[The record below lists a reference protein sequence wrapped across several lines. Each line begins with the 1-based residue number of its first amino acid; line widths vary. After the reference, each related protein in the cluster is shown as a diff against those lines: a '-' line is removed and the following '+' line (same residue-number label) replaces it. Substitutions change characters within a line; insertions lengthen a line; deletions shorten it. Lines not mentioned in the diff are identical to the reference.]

1 MVTDLARLASDMPS
15 WKKMAESFRS
25 PRKIA
30 RRLKYLPLAI
40 TKVRNW
46 PAFMFHYALG
56 LKPKGAYVFCNGA
69 QLIISRAIDHV
80 PIIEIF
86 LNEDYGT
93 ISDKSVVI
101 DLGANIGVFT
111 IYATTTARSVRVYA
125 YEPCPDFCAI
135 LKENVRLNRR
145 NETVHCFNLAVAS
158 EVGTRDLYM
167 SGGEFFFPTLIG
179 ATNHENQERVE
190 VRCTTLAQIM
200 ESNHLEHVD
209 LLKMDCEGAEYEI
222 LYSTPCARLQRIGE
236 IRMEYH
242 NLDSG
247 ERHVD
252 GLQRFFTKNGFT
264 VTHLQP
270 TSETN
275 GTLWVERERPFRRA
289 A

>member
-1 MVTDLARLASDMPS
+1 MT
-15 WKKMAESFRS
+15 ENFRS

-40 TKVRNW
+40 RKIRNW
-46 PAFMFHYALG
+46 PVFMYHYALG
-56 LKPKGAYVFCNGA
+56 LKPKGAYLFRNGA
-69 QLIISRAIDHV
+69 QLIISRGVDHV

-86 LNEDYGT
+86 LNEDYGA
-93 ISDKSVVI
+93 ISDDAVVI

-125 YEPCPDFCAI
+125 YEPLPDFCAV
-135 LKENVRLNRR
+135 LKENVRLNQRS
-145 NETVHCFNLAVAS
+145 ESVHCFNCAVAA
-158 EVGTRDLYM
+158 EVGARYLDVR
-167 SGGEFFFPTLIG
+167 GGEFFFPTLIST
-179 ATNHENQERVE
+179 TNNESQESV
-190 VRCTTLAQIM
+190 VVHCTTLAQIM

-222 LYSTPCARLQRIGE
+222 LYPTPSSHLERISE

-247 ERHVD
+247 DRHVD
-252 GLQRFFTKNGFT
+252 SLKRFFTKNGFA
-264 VTHLQP
+264 VTHLHP

-275 GTLWVERERPFRRA
+275 GTLWAEREGA
-289 A
+289 LHTQE

>member
-1 MVTDLARLASDMPS
+1 
-15 WKKMAESFRS
+15 MAENFRS
-25 PRKIA
+25 PRKVA
-30 RRLKYLPLAI
+30 RRLKYLPLAMKKI
-40 TKVRNW
+40 RNW
-46 PAFMFHYALG
+46 PTFMYHYALG
-56 LKPKGAYVFCNGA
+56 LRPRDAYLFRNGA
-69 QLIISRAIDHV
+69 QLIISRGVDHV

-93 ISDKSVVI
+93 IPDNSVVI

-111 IYATTTARSVRVYA
+111 IYATTTAPSVRVYA
-125 YEPCPDFCAI
+125 YEPCPDFCAV

-145 NETVHCFNLAVAS
+145 DETVHCFNLAVAS
-158 EVGTRDLYM
+158 EVGRRDLYM
-167 SGGEFFFPTLIG
+167 SSGAFFFPTLIG
-179 ATNHENQERVE
+179 ATNHGNQERVE

-209 LLKMDCEGAEYEI
+209 LLKIDCEGAEYEI
-222 LYSTPCARLQRIGE
+222 LYPTPRSRLQRISE

-242 NLDSG
+242 NLDSN

-264 VTHLQP
+264 VTRFQP

-275 GTLWVERERPFRRA
+275 GTLWVEREGPFQHA